1 MGAFSG
7 SMSYVLYFLDEP
19 LAADWKSKYMTAI
32 HHYRLKPLN
41 IESEVE
47 RAVGWSH
54 PQYPLETELD
64 LSEVLYT
71 DYLVLGMRI
80 DTWQVPS
87 AMVKLHTDAEVRHIM
102 QTQNKE
108 RLNRY
113 EVAEIKERIRLD
125 MKRKTLP
132 MTKCVEMV
140 WHLEQ
145 GWVKFF
151 SQSQK
156 LLGEFVDLFEETF
169 QLRLKP
175 HGPFVSATRGRF
187 DHLALTEE
195 SLLGLEP
202 ESFVDY
208 ETMYAAVMEG

>member
-1 MGAFSG
+1 MVSP
-7 SMSYVLYFLDEP
+7 SVSVRNR
-19 LAADWKSKYMTAI
+19 T
-32 HHYRLKPLN
+32 RL
-41 IESEVE
+41 V
-47 RAVGWSH
+47 
-54 PQYPLETELD
+54 
-64 LSEVLYT
+64 EVLYT

-113 EVAEIKERIRLD
+113 EVAEIKERIRLE

-140 WHLEQ
+140 WHLEE

-175 HGPFVSATRGRF
+175 HGPLVSATRGRF
-187 DHLALTEE
+187 DHLALEE
-195 SLLGLEP
+195 DSLIDLNQSHLLIMKRCMSLLWRGNDGLFEKINRT
-202 ESFVDY
+202 SFRSSFHLSLVLD
-208 ETMYAAVMEG
+208 GND

>member
-7 SMSYVLYFLDEP
+7 SMSYVLYFIDEP
-19 LAADWKSKYMTAI
+19 LAAEWKSKYMTAI
-32 HHYRLKPLN
+32 HHYRLKPLS

-54 PQYPLETELD
+54 
-64 LSEVLYT
+64 SVSVRNRARFVGSHT

-113 EVAEIKERIRLD
+113 EVAEIRSAF
-125 MKRKTLP
+125 
-132 MTKCVEMV
+132 
-140 WHLEQ
+140 
-145 GWVKFF
+145 GW
-151 SQSQK
+151 
-156 LLGEFVDLFEETF
+156 
-169 QLRLKP
+169 R
-175 HGPFVSATRGRF
+175 
-187 DHLALTEE
+187 
-195 SLLGLEP
+195 
-202 ESFVDY
+202 
-208 ETMYAAVMEG
+208 